1 MDLQLIKKLINI
13 VKKEGVQD
21 FEWEEEDFRIS
32 IRMSEKGN
40 TTGELMQPLPLAPE
54 EHSIEGPI
62 VNEPQKIPDN
72 HRLIT
77 APLVGTFYRAP
88 SPTAAPF
95 VKEGDTVEKAQVL
108 AIIEA
113 MKLLNEL
120 PAEFPCIIVKVLAE
134 NATAVEFGQPL
145 FEVRPL

>member
-1 MDLQLIKKLINI
+1 MAKQA
-13 VKKEGVQD
+13 
-21 FEWEEEDFRIS
+21 RA
-32 IRMSEKGN
+32 
-40 TTGELMQPLPLAPE
+40 TGELIQMVPTIAPE
-54 EHSIEGPI
+54 EHSVEDPI
-62 VNEPQKIPDN
+62 VQEPQKIPDN

-88 SPTAAPF
+88 SPAAAPF
-95 VKEGDTVEKAQVL
+95 VKEGDTVEKSQVL

-120 PAEFPCIIVKVLAE
+120 PAEFPCVIVRVLAE